1 MLVWREATKQQQGN
15 TIHPLIFL
23 LWEKWLDHM
32 KNHTQFLP
40 LLNPHLSHKQ
50 SGIFHG
56 HNVVP
61 ACICTTQPARSST
74 CGLCYLRTALHL
86 QRLWAIPSEAN
97 GSRFHLNTYLPAYF
111 SPSLERHRWV
121 WLVWKRTTACSSF
134 SEGEWLS
141 WKYLFADY
149 KNEQCLPLIRSLTFK
164 QIEKGDVIS
173 KTH

>member
-1 MLVWREATKQQQGN
+1 MLVWTEATKQQQSN
-15 TIHPLIFL
+15 TINPLIFL
-23 LWEKWLDHM
+23 LGEKWLDHM

-74 CGLCYLRTALHL
+74 CGLCYLRTSLHL

-97 GSRFHLNTYLPAYF
+97 GFRFHLNTYLPIYF
-111 SPSLERHRWV
+111 SPA
-121 WLVWKRTTACSSF
+121 T
-134 SEGEWLS
+134 GET
-141 WKYLFADY
+141 
-149 KNEQCLPLIRSLTFK
+149 QMSLTGLK
-164 QIEKGDVIS
+164 VYHCLLLALLSLRMSDSPGSIYLLTIRMNNVYLWLEA
-173 KTH
+173 